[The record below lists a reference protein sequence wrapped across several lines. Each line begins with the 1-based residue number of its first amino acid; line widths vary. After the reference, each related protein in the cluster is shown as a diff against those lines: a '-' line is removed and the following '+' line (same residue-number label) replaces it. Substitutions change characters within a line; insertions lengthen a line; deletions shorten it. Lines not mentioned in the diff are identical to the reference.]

1 MRRIHRKLAVL
12 SALRADPDF
21 SKLQLAG
28 AGSEREMRVFLRWL
42 DQSGVALYLL
52 WKLRESGEL
61 ENVPSQFR
69 VQLERRLES
78 NRRRSELMLSELQRV
93 SECLRSRGIR
103 HAFLKGLTLVPAF
116 SPEPRLRHQS
126 DIDILIS
133 EEMADEAKTAIL
145 ACGYSPRREM
155 HHETRFAMPLTRI
168 PSAADDIYRADYH
181 KQIELHTSIWGKVGH
196 VSLEVPVDCLDRT
209 RVRHIQGFA
218 FASLAEEDAFLL
230 QVLHAFRHFLSSWVR
245 LSWLWEIH
253 HFLACRREDAA
264 LWLAV
269 RDRAGDDP
277 VLKNTFGLILGLT
290 NQLFGSP
297 IPEVLRE
304 WCIETLPD
312 RVKCWLATF
321 GTPWALSE
329 IPGSKLTLFIHNEF
343 IREPGL
349 WKPYLWKRM
358 IPFAGRTS
366 LGEMDSPNA
375 ETAVRFSIKQQV
387 FRAGRLAYH
396 ANSLFSLSLEAF
408 RWKHALMHRSA
419 NNNNALARERRNRTS

>member
-12 SALRADPDF
+12 GALRAEPDF
-21 SKLQLAG
+21 SKLHLAC

-52 WKLRESGEL
+52 WRLRESGEV
-61 ENVPSQFR
+61 ENVPDHFR

-78 NRRRSELMLSELQRV
+78 NRRRTELMLSEFQRV
-93 SECLRSRGIR
+93 SECLRNRSIR
-103 HAFLKGLTLVPAF
+103 HAFLKGFTLVPAF

-133 EEMADEAKTAIL
+133 EDVADQARAAIL

-155 HHETRFAMPLTRI
+155 HKGETRFAMPLTRI
-168 PSAADDIYRADYH
+168 PSAADDMYRADYH
-181 KQIELHTSIWGKVGH
+181 RQIELHTSIWDEVGH
-196 VSLEVPVDCLDRT
+196 VGLEVPVDCLERT

-218 FASLAEEDAFLL
+218 LASLAEEDAFLF

-253 HFLACRREDAA
+253 HFLASRREDTA
-264 LWLAV
+264 LWLAI

-277 VLKNTFGLILGLT
+277 VLKNAFGLILGLT

-297 IPEVLRE
+297 IPETLRD

-312 RVKCWLATF
+312 RVKCWLASF
-321 GTPWALSE
+321 GTPWALSD
-329 IPGSKLTLFIHNEF
+329 IPGSKVTLFIHNEF

-349 WKPYLWKRM
+349 AKHLLRR
-358 IPFAGRTS
+358 ILPFAGRPS
-366 LGEMDSPNA
+366 LGEMDSSNA

-387 FRAGRLAYH
+387 FRAERLAFH
-396 ANSLFSLSLEAF
+396 ASSMVSLSLDAF
-408 RWKHALMHRSA
+408 RWKHALMHVG
-419 NNNNALARERRNRTS
+419 NNSNALPTRR